1 MYIDRHSLGNNHHIT
16 RCSVCTEMYGT
27 LNVQK
32 TLSQTQTNG
41 AIGSNETIETNAF
54 NIYYKK

>member
-1 MYIDRHSLGNNHHIT
+1 MYIDRHSLGNIHHIT
-16 RCSVCTEMYGT
+16 RCSVCQQTYGI

-41 AIGSNETIETNAF
+41 AIETNETSHNAF
-54 NIYYKK
+54 IIYYKK